1 MNRIGDWGLMLALF
15 GIFWV
20 TGSLEFSTLFTIAPL
35 IDPGVISLIGI
46 GLLVGAMA
54 KSAQIG
60 LHTWLPQAM
69 EGEKGQVLLCILF
82 WVTLVF
88 RYYRSILCAIL
99 PFSRGSKKPGAP

>member
-1 MNRIGDWGLMLALF
+1 MLALF

-35 IDPGVISLIGI
+35 IDTGVISLIGI

-69 EGEKGQVLLCILF
+69 EGEKGPVLLCDSYISGSLLF
-82 WVTLVF
+82 
-88 RYYRSILCAIL
+88 
-99 PFSRGSKKPGAP
+99 